1 MEQEPTGVLIVTG
14 LSRDEIDKLASA
26 LERCEAP
33 DEYLDTIESV
43 MRAAKERGIDANIEY
58 FPLINGTP
66 PYTL

>member
-1 MEQEPTGVLIVTG
+1 MQEPTGVLIVTG
-14 LSRDEIDKLASA
+14 LSRKEIDELATG
-26 LERCEAP
+26 LERCQTP

-58 FPLINGTP
+58 FPLLNGAP